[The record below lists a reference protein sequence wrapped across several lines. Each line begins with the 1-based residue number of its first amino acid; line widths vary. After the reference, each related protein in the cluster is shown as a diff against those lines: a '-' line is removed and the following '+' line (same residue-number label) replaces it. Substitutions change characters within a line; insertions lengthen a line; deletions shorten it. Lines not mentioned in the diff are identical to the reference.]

1 MRRSKTNLVAAAAL
15 LVAVF
20 ALLGYGYTQRFHVQI
35 PLLNSNSPTMEVIV
49 PQGEKLTRTE
59 IEGFLKDNCLVWKP
73 PSKPPGISDAKFKKH
88 EPFSVF
94 AYNEASSCESNDR
107 QVDLVEVDERENLPY
122 NLHHLL
128 SNFLKDSKLEGYAKE
143 IAPILDAHLEAELQ
157 TNSTELFWYRFSG
170 NAVWLKDHKV
180 HMLVSRL
187 ILAEKRDRQSPTL
200 SLTMAQ
206 LFDENWKE
214 LEDVTLIFPTGEQS
228 DPDAPVFTKD
238 GKTYSSMKFPL
249 ILPIPFTHDYG
260 KTSKYF
266 GAEDPRTL
274 LIKNPDGYEEPAVVF
289 NSLHMDEEGNEFRS
303 MFLALPFQLQKG
315 KKSDPKCMN
324 SWYSKTKEIRLDGD
338 RPKVCKNWTP
348 MVSEKLREKHSG
360 SDSEIYFVTRLDN
373 LRVLKCDVYSDKTC
387 VTEYEHEGR
396 FGDLRGGT
404 SFISLNA
411 LLKDKVSE
419 KITELLPSN
428 REVFVG
434 LMRAHLKNCGCGG
447 DFYRPNLVTIV
458 SEETEQGRDFHIAQ
472 VSSSISFGITMDPWD
487 LTYEGNLCGKIN
499 PLIPNG
505 LGRWNFDTIEN
516 IENQWSTDD
525 RLTLFISI
533 MDKSVERIDI
543 KGLLQAI
550 LRDNAIFYGPGESE
564 PSADKLEWS
573 FNQNNVAC
581 AMDASRKFCSAY
593 GEAERQSTKEVPDRS
608 AEIQEQDRK
617 LKEFETI
624 FGST

>member
-1 MRRSKTNLVAAAAL
+1 MRKSKTNLVVAAAL

-20 ALLGYGYTQRFHVQI
+20 SLLGYGYTQRLHVQI
-35 PLLNSNSPTMEVIV
+35 PQVKSNTQTRTVIV
-49 PQGEKLTRTE
+49 PQGEKLSRNE
-59 IEGFLKDNCLVWKP
+59 LGDFLKEPCLVWKP
-73 PSKPPGISDAKFKKH
+73 VSKSQGISEAKFKKH

-94 AYNEASSCESNDR
+94 AYNEASNCESNTREFGD
-107 QVDLVEVDERENLPY
+107 VEVDERESLPL
-122 NLHHLL
+122 NLHGLL
-128 SNFLKDSKLEGYAKE
+128 SNFLRDAKLEGYAKE
-143 IAPILDAHLEAELQ
+143 IAPILDAHLAVELQ
-157 TNSTELFWYRFSG
+157 TNSTDLFWYRFSG

-206 LFDENWKE
+206 LFDDNWKE
-214 LEDVTLIFPTGEQS
+214 IEDATLIFPTGKQS
-228 DPDAPVFTKD
+228 DPEAPVFTKD
-238 GKTYSSMKFPL
+238 GKTFSSMSFPC

-266 GAEDPRTL
+266 GTEDPRTF

-289 NSLHMDEEGNEFRS
+289 NSLHMDGEGKEFRS
-303 MFLALPFQLQKG
+303 MFLALPFQLQRG
-315 KKSDPKCMN
+315 KASDPACKN
-324 SWYSKTKEIRLDGD
+324 SWYSKTKEIRQEGD

-360 SDSEIYFVTRLDN
+360 ADSEIYFVTRLDN
-373 LRVLKCDVYSDKTC
+373 LRILRCDVYSDKDC
-387 VTEYEHEGR
+387 VTEYEHEGK

-404 SFISLNA
+404 TFISLNA
-411 LLKDKVSE
+411 LLKEKVSE

-434 LMRAHLKNCGCGG
+434 LMRAHLKSCGCGG

-458 SEETEQGRDFHIAQ
+458 SEETSEGRDFHIAQ
-472 VSSSISFGITMDPWD
+472 VSSSVSLGVTMDPWD

-505 LGRWNFDTIEN
+505 IGTWDFSTIEN

-525 RLTLFISI
+525 TLTLFISI

-550 LRDNAIFYGPGESE
+550 LRDYAIFYGPGDES
-564 PSADKLEWS
+564 SGDKLEWS
-573 FNQNNVAC
+573 FNQVNVAC
-581 AMDASRKFCSAY
+581 AMEASRKYCAAY
-593 GEAERQSTKEVPDRS
+593 GESEKQSTMEAPDRS
-608 AEIQEQDRK
+608 MEIQEMDMK
-617 LKEFETI
+617 LKEFEKV
-624 FGST
+624 FRDS